1 MFPSIITETSKI
13 SSGYEQ
19 SKVLA
24 KIIAHD
30 KMSDKDMLAL
40 IESIDDVSSSYE
52 RSKLLQ
58 ALGPQLSGDKEVR
71 DAFFES
77 AESLSDTEYGK
88 VMRSTR

>member
-1 MFPSIITETSKI
+1 
-13 SSGYEQ
+13 
-19 SKVLA
+19 
-24 KIIAHD
+24 
-30 KMSDKDMLAL
+30 MLAL

-58 ALGPQLSGDKEVR
+58 ALGPQLSGNKEVR